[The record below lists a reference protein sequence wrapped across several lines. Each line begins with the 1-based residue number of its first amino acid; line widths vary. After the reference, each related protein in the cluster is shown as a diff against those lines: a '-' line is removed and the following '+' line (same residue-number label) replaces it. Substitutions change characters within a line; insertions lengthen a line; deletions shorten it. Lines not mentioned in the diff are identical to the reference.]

1 MNKTEKSNDKNMEQ
15 TDSLEC
21 SLEEAF
27 EQIEETIA
35 RLEDEDITL
44 EDSFRAYQ
52 DGMKLLKYCNEKIDR
67 VEKQVLKINEDGE
80 LDEF

>member
-1 MNKTEKSNDKNMEQ
+1 MDKNIEQ
-15 TDSLEC
+15 TDTLEC

-27 EQIEETIA
+27 EQVEETIA

-44 EDSFRAYQ
+44 EESFRAYQ